1 MGNEM
6 ATFSERLK
14 SLRTKNKLTQ
24 KQLAEKLEISAGSIV
39 AYEKA
44 TKVPSIDIC
53 VKIALFFNVSMDW
66 LCGLTDD
73 AKNYQIRN
81 YGDAFRMIVSLHEW
95 IGVRCID
102 SGSVIENWAIE
113 FKDHVLIETI
123 AAWQKVK
130 ELYDSRTIDKEIY
143 GLWIDKQL
151 GILDKKEVLSYLI
164 YSGETIEFDEDMK
177 ESEIENLNEI

>member
-1 MGNEM
+1 M
-6 ATFSERLK
+6 
-14 SLRTKNKLTQ
+14 
-24 KQLAEKLEISAGSIV
+24 
-39 AYEKA
+39 
-44 TKVPSIDIC
+44 C
-53 VKIALFFNVSMDW
+53 
-66 LCGLTDD
+66 
-73 AKNYQIRN
+73 IR
-81 YGDAFRMIVSLHEW
+81 DR
-95 IGVRCID
+95 
-102 SGSVIENWAIE
+102 NWAIE